1 MIIGGTIPNV
11 MEGEIHL
18 LNEPVELE
26 ELTVTE
32 NGVYLPSENYDG
44 FSKVTVNTP
53 TYQSEEITITEN
65 GVYYPSENY
74 DGFSKVTTNVIFQP
88 TFNAINVK
96 VANGRAGNYG
106 EYLHNQPMDTPLT
119 DTGDGYYM
127 FSLSTLP
134 PTMEPAGYYRNT
146 IRYLTIS
153 DYATTQ
159 RVLIPWYN
167 DQGNSTNCYLEISQN
182 TLGCYDYSANKWTN
196 LYVKLSKLN
205 IIDSQKYGDDG
216 YHD

>member
-18 LNEPVELE
+18 LNEPAQLE

-65 GVYYPSENY
+65 GVYLPSENY

-88 TFNAINVK
+88 TFNAENIK
-96 VANGRAGNYG
+96 VYDYSSR
-106 EYLHNQPMDTPLT
+106 YLHNRPLDVDLET
-119 DTGDGYYM
+119 SGLGYYAISFKTKAPRTGDGFYSKSHIIYINPNDYSSQQNRQ
-127 FSLSTLP
+127 FSVYDTDGGGTS
-134 PTMEPAGYYRNT
+134 
-146 IRYLTIS
+146 II
-153 DYATTQ
+153 
-159 RVLIPWYN
+159 
-167 DQGNSTNCYLEISQN
+167 LEITKT
-182 TLGCYDYSANKWTN
+182 TLGCWDWGGYSADVS
-196 LYVKLSKLN
+196 VKLSKIN
-205 IIDSQKYGDDG
+205 IIESQFFGNDG
-216 YHD
+216 YNSDTE